1 MRGFIANREDSRP
14 CGHPVGIR
22 SNLALAALPAAP
34 SRTTALSKLP
44 RPPAGPNGSVART
57 AESARRLLEAPLEL
71 AGRLQIR
78 GWGTQTPAKLRF
90 IDRSFT

>member
-1 MRGFIANREDSRP
+1 M
-14 CGHPVGIR
+14 HPDGIR
-22 SNLALAALPAAP
+22 YSSAVATLPAAP
-34 SRTTALSKLP
+34 PTTTALSKLP
-44 RPPAGPNGSVART
+44 RPLAGSNGSVART

-78 GWGTQTPAKLRF
+78 GWDTPTPAKLRF